1 MKGLIYHAFSQEEA
15 KMNTAWQPGAQGREV
30 FMQLPAVPCLS
41 PPKRTAAGWNCG
53 SGELPWMEAWV
64 KGGEEIKRL
73 FARQRDFQPLA
84 ANWSNKSSVFS
95 CLYELGRES
104 TSGPWAMGLHMCVHR
119 QWVYR
124 CVIIDKVLTHVSSQT
139 MGLYMCVHR
148 QWVYKHVF
156 IDNGFT
162 CVIIDKGFTCVCSQ
176 TMGLYMYVHRKNFHT
191 RVHRQWVYTHVYID
205 KGFTC
210 MCS

>member
-1 MKGLIYHAFSQEEA
+1 MDPENF
-15 KMNTAWQPGAQGREV
+15 PGWKHEQKEV
-30 FMQLPAVPCLS
+30 KKA
-41 PPKRTAAGWNCG
+41 
-53 SGELPWMEAWV
+53 

-104 TSGPWAMGLHMCVHR
+104 ASGPWAMGLHMYVHR

-124 CVIIDKVLTHVSSQT
+124 CVIIDKALTRVGSQT

-148 QWVYKHVF
+148 QWVYM
-156 IDNGFT
+156 
-162 CVIIDKGFTCVCSQ
+162 CVIIDKGFACAYSQ
-176 TMGLYMYVHRKNFHT
+176 TMGLY
-191 RVHRQWVYTHVYID
+191 
-205 KGFTC
+205 TC
-210 MCS
+210 S